1 MKSRDMTRILI
12 HEAIAA
18 LTDTTNTKL
27 VSVNLEKIS
36 FGVFMFMFQN
46 SLMFNPLKK
55 KIKKNNTISIVP
67 SFFWMEEFPLYNS
80 AACCCHW

>member
-36 FGVFMFMFQN
+36 FGVFMFVFQN

-55 KIKKNNTISIVP
+55 KEKKKKHNFDRPIFLLDGRIS
-67 SFFWMEEFPLYNS
+67 SL
-80 AACCCHW
+80 